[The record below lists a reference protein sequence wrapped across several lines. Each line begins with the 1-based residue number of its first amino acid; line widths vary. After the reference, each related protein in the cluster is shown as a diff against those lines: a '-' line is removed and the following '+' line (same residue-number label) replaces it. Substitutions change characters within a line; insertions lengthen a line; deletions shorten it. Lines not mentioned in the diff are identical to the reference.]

1 MIRFWVINENT
12 IHNNKPKIDNKLR
25 INDII
30 ESLELNIKKLGK
42 NYSIDS

>member
-12 IHNNKPKIDNKLR
+12 IHNKPKIDNKLS
-25 INDII
+25 INEII
-30 ESLELNIKKLGK
+30 ESLELHIKKSGK